1 MMTQTDRTE
10 PQHLANQH
18 ILVVDDDQRL
28 RQLLK
33 RYLCEQGLT
42 VTTAPDSDAMTQARR
57 QTTFELMVLDVM
69 MPGEDGMSICRRLR
83 ASGDDIPIIMLTA
96 RSEDASRIMGL
107 DLGCDDYLVKPFNP
121 RELLARIKAVL
132 RRAPKRHEHPGGPG
146 QMPEMVRFGP
156 YELNLARRHLSR
168 AGAPLSITTAEFAM
182 LKVFV
187 RHPNEPLSRDR
198 LMELTRGREYA
209 AFDRSLD
216 VQISRL
222 RKLLEPNP
230 AKPTYIQT
238 VWGVGYVFV
247 PDGHA

>member
-1 MMTQTDRTE
+1 MNQTNET
-10 PQHLANQH
+10 PQSANQH
-18 ILVVDDDQRL
+18 ILVVDDDERL

-33 RYLCEQGLT
+33 RYLSEQGFG
-42 VTTAPDSDAMTQARR
+42 VTTAQDSHAMAQARR
-57 QTTFELMVLDVM
+57 QTEIDLVVLDVM

-83 ASGDDIPIIMLTA
+83 SAGDDIPIIMLTA

-132 RRAPKRHEHPGGPG
+132 RRARDRQETASGKAQAP
-146 QMPEMVRFGP
+146 QTVQFGP
-156 YELNLARRHLSR
+156 YELNLTRRTLACH
-168 AGAPLSITTAEFAM
+168 GVPMSITTAEFSM
-182 LKVFV
+182 LKVFA
-187 RHPNEPLSRDR
+187 RYPNEALSRDR
-198 LMELTRGREYA
+198 LMELARGREYE

-247 PDGHA
+247 PDGRA

>member
-1 MMTQTDRTE
+1 MNRPLQPTDR
-10 PQHLANQH
+10 Q

-33 RYLCEQGLT
+33 RYLCEQGFA
-42 VTTAPDSDAMTQARR
+42 VTTAADGQAMAQARR
-57 QTTFELMVLDVM
+57 EQAFDLMVLDVM
-69 MPGEDGMSICRRLR
+69 MPAEDGMSICRRLR
-83 ASGDDIPIIMLTA
+83 SAGDDIPIIMLTA

-132 RRAPKRHEHPGGPG
+132 RRGLRQQAQTDPSATT
-146 QMPEMVRFGP
+146 PEVIRFGP
-156 YELNLARRHLSR
+156 YELNLTRRTLSR
-168 AGAPLSITTAEFAM
+168 EGVHLSITTAEFSM
-182 LKVFV
+182 LKVFA
-187 RHPNEPLSRDR
+187 RYPHQPLSRDR
-198 LMELTRGREYA
+198 LMELARGREYE

-230 AKPTYIQT
+230 AKPTFIQT

-247 PDGHA
+247 PDGSR